1 MIFQQK
7 ITKIAKVKRRGK
19 PPLVRISSRPLRA
32 SVKILLL
39 LLFPLWAQAGESS
52 WSKLWFTPD
61 QQGQRLFQRGEFV
74 EAAKAFQDPMWQGT
88 AWYRAGEFEK
98 AAQAFARRDS
108 AEAHFNQGNAWLMR
122 GKYETAV
129 ACYERA
135 LAKRPDWKEAIE
147 NRNLAA
153 TRAKMVEQK
162 GGDLGDQKLGAD
174 KIVFD
179 KNKKNEGQDTD
190 ITGGKALSDQ
200 EIQALWLRRVQTK
213 PADFLKAKFAY
224 QEAMQQEGRK

>member
-1 MIFQQK
+1 MLFS
-7 ITKIAKVKRRGK
+7 AA
-19 PPLVRISSRPLRA
+19 SSLPSRLF
-32 SVKILLL
+32 VGMLFLTL
-39 LLFPLWAQAGESS
+39 LLFPLWAQAGEGA

-61 QQGQRLFQRGEFV
+61 QQGQRLFKRGEFV
-74 EAAKAFQDPMWQGT
+74 AAAQAFHDPMWQGA

-129 ACYERA
+129 ACYDRA

-153 TRAKMVEQK
+153 ARAKMVEQK

-190 ITGGKALSDQ
+190 VTGGKALSDQ